1 LITKHFGSVIGGSFI
16 TGYFS
21 IVDYLFD
28 LIKPPSRNDEDSAY
42 SSYFNFACGSCL
54 KLLDLVRSDSM
65 AYINLTG
72 VPFCNSARYCEYLCD
87 KSLILDESQSTS
99 RTYRLCAH
107 FLIAGLVGILSM
119 YIAGEI
125 TGTLVALIL
134 VLSLFI
140 STYFISIHADAAEA
154 IIILFLNNEELESR
168 KLAKTQRINRADINN
183 FNQFEFKQ
191 GALVE

>member
-1 LITKHFGSVIGGSFI
+1 MIGGSFI

-21 IVDYLFD
+21 IGDYLFD
-28 LIKPPSRNDEDSAY
+28 LFKPPSRNDEDSAY
-42 SSYFNFACGSCL
+42 SSCFNFACGSCL

-107 FLIAGLVGILSM
+107 FLIAGVVGILSM